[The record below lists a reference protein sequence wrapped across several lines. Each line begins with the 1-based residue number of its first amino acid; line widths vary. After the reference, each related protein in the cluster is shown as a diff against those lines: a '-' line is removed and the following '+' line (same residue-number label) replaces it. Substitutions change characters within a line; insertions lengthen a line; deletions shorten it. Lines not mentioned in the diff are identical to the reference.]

1 MACDLPTDSGNVDL
15 RFTCRMYSRAVLS
28 CVQTWYTELNELKSL
43 SKASQVAWVS
53 TRQYHGGL
61 VCVGGGGRMCVWGGG
76 VECVCGGGGRMCVW
90 GGEVECICRRE
101 TLQA

>member
-53 TRQYHGGL
+53 TWQYHGGL
-61 VCVGGGGRMCVWGGG
+61 VCVGGG
-76 VECVCGGGGRMCVW
+76 VECVC